1 MDSPWSFKLTRLDF
15 LKALGLAG
23 AGAAL
28 PGGAAFAKTNDPFR
42 TPGSSN
48 KTMKGVPF
56 EAKDRPRIAIIG
68 VGGRGTSLLGDFLG
82 TGNVDVAAVCDVVP
96 AKVANAQRIAVRAGQ
111 KEPAGYSKGDHDY
124 ENLLQRDDIDIA
136 ITATP
141 WDWHVPISVFAMEQG
156 KHAFTEVPA
165 AKTIDDCW
173 KLVDTSERTRRHCV
187 MMENCCYGENEMTI
201 LNMIRQGLFG
211 DLTHGEAAYIHDLRS
226 ELFSNAG
233 EGLWRRF
240 EHLHRNGNIY
250 PTHGLGP
257 VAKYI
262 NIHNGDRFEY
272 LVSASSPERNLSRW
286 RNDHTK
292 PGEPKN
298 AERYACGDM
307 NTSIIKTA
315 NGLTVMLQHDVV
327 GPRPYDR
334 LNLISGTLATFR
346 DYPARIFQ
354 DGQKVDDWQAFDDFL
369 VKYQHPFWKEVGEL
383 AKKNGGHGGMDFVMA
398 WRLIEC
404 VRQGIAPDMD
414 VYDAAAWSA
423 PSPLS
428 EWSVAHGSAPAKFP
442 DFTRGKWKG

>member
-1 MDSPWSFKLTRLDF
+1 MSNNWTGKLTRLDF
-15 LKALGLAG
+15 LKTLGLAG
-23 AGAAL
+23 AGLAF
-28 PGGAAFAKTNDPFR
+28 PGTAGSKTPDDPIK
-42 TPGSSN
+42 TPKSSN
-48 KTMKGVPF
+48 NTMKGVPF
-56 EAKDRPRIAIIG
+56 EAKDRVRLAFIG
-68 VGGRGTSLLGDFLG
+68 VGGRGTSLLGQYLA
-82 TGNVDVAAVCDVVP
+82 TGNVDVIAVCDVVP
-96 AKVANAQRIAVRAGQ
+96 SKVANAQGIVARAGQ
-111 KEPAGYSKGDHDY
+111 KEPAGYSNSDHDF
-124 ENLLQRDDIDIA
+124 ENLLKRDDFDIA
-136 ITATP
+136 IIATP
-141 WDWHVPISVFAMEQG
+141 WNWHVPMAVYAMEQG

-173 KLVDTSERTRRHCV
+173 KLVDTSERTQRHCV
-187 MMENCCYGENEMTI
+187 MMENCCYGQNEMAV
-201 LNMIRQGLFG
+201 LNMVRLGLFG
-211 DLTHGEAAYIHDLRS
+211 KLTHGEAAYIHDLRD
-226 ELFSNAG
+226 ELFSDAG

-240 EHLHRNGNIY
+240 EHLKRNGNIY

-257 VAKYI
+257 VAKYMD
-262 NIHNGDRFEY
+262 IHNGDRFDY

-286 RNDHTK
+286 RDDHTK
-292 PGEPKN
+292 EGDPKH

-315 NGLTVMLQHDVV
+315 NGLTIMLQHDVV

-346 DYPARIFQ
+346 DYPARIFV
-354 DGQKVDDWQAFDDFL
+354 DGQQVDDWQTFDSFIE
-369 VKYQHPFWKEVGEL
+369 KYQHPYWKEVGEL

-404 VRQGIAPDMD
+404 VRKGIAPDMD

-442 DFTRGKWKG
+442 DFTRGKWKA